1 MNKKLLKL
9 AALVMKFAEIPTDKG
24 PLVIEGDIEVGVE
37 VFVLAEDGEYIPAP
51 DDVYTLEDKRTI
63 LVQEGKIVEIQEA
76 PKEEEVPVEDVIEEA
91 LEEEIPVEEPKDD
104 KVAELEAKIAELEAL
119 VAEKDEKI
127 QALEGEINDLKQKP
141 VEEAIEMSAVAKP
154 IEKISGALKYF
165 N

>member
-51 DDVYTLEDKRTI
+51 DDIYALEDGRAI
-63 LVQEGKIVEIQEA
+63 LIQEGKVVEIQEA
-76 PKEEEVPVEDVIEEA
+76 PKEEAPVEDVVEEV

-154 IEKISGALKYF
+154 IEAISGALKYF

>member
-37 VFVLAEDGEYIPAP
+37 VFILAEDGEYTPAP
-51 DDVYTLEDKRTI
+51 DDIYALEDGRAI
-63 LVQEGKIVEIQEA
+63 LIQDGKIVEIQEA
-76 PKEEEVPVEDVIEEA
+76 PKEAPVEDVVEEA
-91 LEEEIPVEEPKDD
+91 LEEDVPEEPKDD

-127 QALEGEINDLKQKP
+127 QALEGEINNLKQKP